1 MKYSKQDQKMMS
13 QLVGG
18 MHIIYKKNKGKMQG
32 GNFGDFILDSLHGM
46 ALPITGPLGELI
58 FSTALG
64 PEGAA
69 IVKTTQAVDH
79 ALTGQGGKKGSGF
92 FTSDTGRTLLNT
104 FLPIGPGEAIYQIAK
119 ANGGKKGRGRPKKT
133 EQPEVKRRVGRP
145 RKN

>member
-13 QLVGG
+13 HLLSG
-18 MHIIYKKNKGKMQG
+18 MHLIYKKKKGKMQG

-46 ALPITGPLGELI
+46 ALPITGPIGEFI

-64 PEGAA
+64 PAGKAA
-69 IVKTTQAVDH
+69 VNTAQAADH
-79 ALTGQGGKKGSGF
+79 AVTGQGKKKGSGF
-92 FTSDTGRTLLNT
+92 LTSGIARTILNT
-104 FLPIGPGEAIYQIAK
+104 VMPAGPGEAIYQIAK
-119 ANGGKKGRGRPKKT
+119 ATGGKKGRPKKT